1 MLKDAIKKA
10 GFILEDAQLRLPLQ
24 SADTVENVYV
34 SIENLNSFIN
44 KEMDR
49 IERNPNL
56 SDLER
61 RHAQRGVI
69 EQTGRKLEEL
79 KDRSNYPDRVQE
91 TDFEIPEA
99 YEKDENVIVKF
110 MREREIRDRL
120 FGMTEAQI
128 LSHFGESL
136 FNGRNQLILNAII
149 NAPPGF
155 EMLSEHNLRKLR
167 RLKAVSL
174 TKNGGAKPD
183 FGRTANASIVEIFS
197 LVKREL
203 DRLRILTLA
212 GSRAKK

>member
-1 MLKDAIKKA
+1 MLKDVIKKA
-10 GFILEDAQLRLPLQ
+10 GFILEDAQQRLPLQ

-34 SIENLNSFIN
+34 GIENLNSFIN

-49 IERNPNL
+49 IEKNINL

-61 RHAQRGVI
+61 RSAQRGVI
-69 EQTGRKLEEL
+69 EQAGRKLEDL
-79 KDRSNYPDRVQE
+79 KDRSNYSDLIQE
-91 TDFEIPEA
+91 TDVEIPEA
-99 YEKDENVIVKF
+99 CKKDENVLVKF

-136 FNGRNQLILNAII
+136 FNGRNKLLLNAII

-167 RLKAVSL
+167 RLKAESL
-174 TKNGGAKPD
+174 TKNDGAKPE

-197 LVKREL
+197 LVKAEL
-203 DRLRILTLA
+203 DRLRMLTLA

>member
-1 MLKDAIKKA
+1 MLKDVIKKA
-10 GFILEDAQLRLPLQ
+10 SFILKDAQQRLPLQ

-56 SDLER
+56 SDLDR
-61 RHAQRGVI
+61 IGAQRGVT
-69 EQTGRKLEEL
+69 EQAGRKLEEL
-79 KDRSNYPDRVQE
+79 KDRSKYSDPIQE
-91 TDFEIPEA
+91 TDVEIPEA
-99 YEKDENVIVKF
+99 YEKDENVLLKF

-128 LSHFGESL
+128 QSHFGESL
-136 FNGRNQLILNAII
+136 FNGRNQLLLNAII

-167 RLKAVSL
+167 RLKAVTL
-174 TKNGGAKPD
+174 TKNAGAKPE
-183 FGRTANASIVEIFS
+183 FGRTANASIIEIFS

-203 DRLRILTLA
+203 DLLRKLTLA